1 MTVERITVKGGDN
14 MKKEF
19 LTADAKFVYSKNELG
34 YQEVLDNFENAS
46 EITIITYNISE
57 KKNALVSALR
67 KVKKHCVVNVITN
80 IPSRWEAYYGDT
92 FRNKAKQ
99 KINLYLSKLRPESLG
114 INSKVFFDFSNHGK
128 IVMTD
133 CIVYVGSANYSEE
146 SANNTEFGFISRDKD
161 FINYINSEVL
171 PDVQASA
178 IPYYEYDYTALL
190 LEASMAL
197 SAVYNIKNE
206 LYEEVYRL
214 HDDVDGEWYY
224 YVEHEASLTVATLDK
239 VVQIVSEAC
248 KVASD
253 IYDAIDTITN
263 GDEDE
268 IIAANDVYEELL
280 ALYSKIEE
288 VRSFDTLI
296 ELSEFDSEEYINQ
309 QLQEEYAME
318 AYEDNLENCIEMAS
332 DEAMSIVWD
341 LTQGAKGDIDELIE
355 EVQKFCEIYSS
366 LIENLRA
373 REIKKI
379 SPKIDNT

>member
-1 MTVERITVKGGDN
+1 

-34 YQEVLDNFENAS
+34 YQEVLDNFEMAS

-67 KVKKHCVVNVITN
+67 KAGEHCVVNVITN
-80 IPSRWEAYYGDT
+80 IPSRWETYYGDI
-92 FRNKAKQ
+92 FRDKARQ

-114 INSKVFFDFSNHGK
+114 INSTVFFDFSNHGK
-128 IVMTD
+128 IIMTD
-133 CIVYVGSANYSEE
+133 YIVYIGSANYSEE
-146 SANNTEFGFISRDKD
+146 SANNTEFGFISRDKE
-161 FINYINSEVL
+161 FIDYINSEVL
-171 PDVQASA
+171 PDVQATA
-178 IPYYEYDYTALL
+178 IPYYEYNYTALL
-190 LEASMAL
+190 LEASVAL

-214 HDDVDGEWYY
+214 HDDIDGEWYY
-224 YVEHEASLTVATLDK
+224 YVEYEATLTVATLDK
-239 VVQIVSEAC
+239 VVQLVSEAC

-268 IIAANDVYEELL
+268 TITTNDVYEELL
-280 ALYSKIEE
+280 ALCSRIEE

-296 ELSEFDSEEYINQ
+296 ELSEFDSEEYTNH

-318 AYEDNLENCIEMAS
+318 AYEDNLENCIERAS
-332 DEAMSIVWD
+332 DEAMSVVWD
-341 LTQGAKGDIDELIE
+341 LTQVAKEDIDELIE

-366 LIENLRA
+366 FIENLRA
-373 REIKKI
+373 REFKKI
-379 SPKIDNT
+379 SSEIDNT

>member
-1 MTVERITVKGGDN
+1 MKGGN
-14 MKKEF
+14 SVKKEF

-34 YQEVLDNFENAS
+34 YQEVLDNFEMAS

-67 KVKKHCVVNVITN
+67 KAGEHCVVNVITN
-80 IPSRWEAYYGDT
+80 IPSRWETYYGDI
-92 FRNKAKQ
+92 FRDKARQ

-114 INSKVFFDFSNHGK
+114 INSTVFFDFSNHGK
-128 IVMTD
+128 IIMTD
-133 CIVYVGSANYSEE
+133 YIVYIGSANYSEE
-146 SANNTEFGFISRDKD
+146 SANNTEFGFISRDKE
-161 FINYINSEVL
+161 FIDYINSEVL
-171 PDVQASA
+171 PDVQATA
-178 IPYYEYDYTALL
+178 IPYYEYNYTALL
-190 LEASMAL
+190 LEASVAL

-214 HDDVDGEWYY
+214 HDDIDGEWYY
-224 YVEHEASLTVATLDK
+224 YVEYEATLTVATLDK
-239 VVQIVSEAC
+239 VVQLVSEAC

-268 IIAANDVYEELL
+268 TITTNDVYEELL
-280 ALYSKIEE
+280 ALCSRIEE

-296 ELSEFDSEEYINQ
+296 ELSEFDSEEYTNH

-318 AYEDNLENCIEMAS
+318 AYEDNLENCIERAS
-332 DEAMSIVWD
+332 DEAMSVVWD
-341 LTQGAKGDIDELIE
+341 LTQVAKEDIDELIE

-366 LIENLRA
+366 FIENLRA
-373 REIKKI
+373 REFKKI
-379 SPKIDNT
+379 SSEIDNT

>member
-1 MTVERITVKGGDN
+1 

-19 LTADAKFVYSKNELG
+19 ITVDTKFVYSKNELG
-34 YQEVLDNFENAS
+34 YQEVLDNFEKAS

-67 KVKKHCVVNVITN
+67 KVGEHCVVNVITN
-80 IPSRWEAYYGDT
+80 IPSRWETYYGDA
-92 FRNKAKQ
+92 FRNKARQ
-99 KINLYLSKLRPESLG
+99 KINLYLSKLIPESLG
-114 INSKVFFDFSNHGK
+114 TNSHVFFDFSNHGK
-128 IVMTD
+128 IIMTD

-146 SANNTEFGFISRDKD
+146 SANNTEFGFISRDKN
-161 FINYINSEVL
+161 FIDYINSEVL
-171 PDVQASA
+171 PDVQATA

-190 LEASMAL
+190 LEANMVL
-197 SAVYNIKNE
+197 SAIYNIKNE

-224 YVEHEASLTVATLDK
+224 YVEYEADLTVATLDK
-239 VVQIVSEAC
+239 AVQIVSEAC
-248 KVASD
+248 SVASD

-268 IIAANDVYEELL
+268 IIGTNDVYEKLL
-280 ALYSKIEE
+280 ALYSRIEE

-318 AYEDNLENCIEMAS
+318 AYEDNLEHCIEMAS
-332 DEAMSIVWD
+332 NEAMSMVLD
-341 LTQGAKGDIDELIE
+341 LTQEAKEDIDELIE
-355 EVQKFCEIYSS
+355 EVQEFCKVYSS

-379 SPKIDNT
+379 SPRIDNT